1 MDIKNIMQ
9 NRNHTFAVPADY
21 FVLPYFSLYPY
32 YNPNRVFWP
41 DFRRNVLFAAK
52 KSRIFSTRSRKRYR
66 GFTQKP

>member
-9 NRNHTFAVPADY
+9 NRNHTLAVFADY

-41 DFRRNVLFAAK
+41 DFG
-52 KSRIFSTRSRKRYR
+52 
-66 GFTQKP
+66 GFFQKTSILSVTFL